1 MYKTLLGALCTKTAY
16 HVLRDRNLYQKFTTM
31 TSTPVQMIK
40 TDDDDSRMF
49 DDDDI
54 NCEIR
59 NMFVRTNMLL
69 HRFDNNSSVAVK
81 RMLFKS

>member
-1 MYKTLLGALCTKTAY
+1 MCYFC
-16 HVLRDRNLYQKFTTM
+16 LYLAAGF
-31 TSTPVQMIK
+31 K
-40 TDDDDSRMF
+40 TDDDSHMF

-59 NMFVRTNMLL
+59 NTFVPTNML
-69 HRFDNNSSVAVK
+69 FANNCSVAVK

>member
-1 MYKTLLGALCTKTAY
+1 MSVHFIPMFPLFFVFFYILCAFMCY
-16 HVLRDRNLYQKFTTM
+16 FCLYLAAGF
-31 TSTPVQMIK
+31 K
-40 TDDDDSRMF
+40 TDDDSHMF

-59 NMFVRTNMLL
+59 NTFVPTNMLL
-69 HRFDNNSSVAVK
+69 HRFDNNCSVAVK